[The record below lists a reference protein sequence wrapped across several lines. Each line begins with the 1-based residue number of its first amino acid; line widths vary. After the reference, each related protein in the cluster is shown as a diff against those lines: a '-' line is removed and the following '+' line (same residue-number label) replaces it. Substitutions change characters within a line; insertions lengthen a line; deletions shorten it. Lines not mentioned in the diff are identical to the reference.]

1 MISIWSKLIKTNALC
16 SSKKNVFFFLVFF
29 QPFDQVI
36 AIVLFW
42 CLSSIYQDMAFFL
55 IFERTNNS
63 VRTSENGQ
71 GGTKTY
77 VIKIKLEYV
86 QMARTICT
94 GHCLKCG
101 STFNVSLPNSLSTAL
116 RRTMLQQRGLT
127 THPILAKKK
136 LGDIPNCQTTPVP
149 LHGHPHS
156 QLASCHPWCMFLPY
170 RLYQPFSSKP
180 QHRWQGLLFAVGG
193 GVLPTEWSQT
203 TTGKHPG
210 SIEGSLLTPVS
221 SSLPKSLT

>member
-1 MISIWSKLIKTNALC
+1 MHFAPA
-16 SSKKNVFFFLVFF
+16 KKMCFFLFFF

-127 THPILAKKK
+127 TQCSPLTMYPSSWPKRNWGTFPIVK
-136 LGDIPNCQTTPVP
+136 LLQFLFMDIHIPD
-149 LHGHPHS
+149 
-156 QLASCHPWCMFLPY
+156 
-170 RLYQPFSSKP
+170 
-180 QHRWQGLLFAVGG
+180 
-193 GVLPTEWSQT
+193 
-203 TTGKHPG
+203 
-210 SIEGSLLTPVS
+210 
-221 SSLPKSLT
+221 